1 MVDQDYLKKK
11 EDEEK
16 QLKSYMDRL
25 PPPTKA
31 ELEALASYT
40 SMFLGYIAR
49 WYNFERLPRA
59 RKL

>member
-1 MVDQDYLKKK
+1 MDQDK
-11 EDEEK
+11 EK

-31 ELEALASYT
+31 ELEALASYS

>member
-25 PPPTKA
+25 QPPTKA
-31 ELEALASYT
+31 ELEALASYS
-40 SMFLGYIAR
+40 SMYLGYIAR